1 MNNAI
6 ENVTENASE
15 SVSKRGRKI
24 GSIVSDDVKTKIGEK
39 IKLTWALRHDK
50 MKKYIKIS
58 CKTEELENIKKV
70 LDDAGIK
77 YDLMYIKGTEENV
90 KRGRKTGTAM
100 SDEAKLKIGDKI
112 RAAWAAK
119 KANKPGEKA
128 YCMTCKEQVAMINP
142 EQKSNKQGL
151 PIMTGN
157 CSKCNRKLIRFMKRS

>member
-1 MNNAI
+1 MTNAI
-6 ENVTENASE
+6 ENVTESGIE
-15 SVSKRGRKI
+15 SVTKRGRKI
-24 GSIVSDDVKTKIGEK
+24 GSTVSDDVKTKIGEK
-39 IKLTWALRHDK
+39 IKLTWALKHDK

-58 CKTEELENIKKV
+58 CKTEEVDSIKKV
-70 LDDAGIK
+70 LDDAGIQ
-77 YDLMYIKGTEENV
+77 YDLVYIKGISTDT
-90 KRGRKTGTAM
+90 KRGRKTGSTM
-100 SDEAKLKIGDKI
+100 SDEAKSKIGDKI

-119 KANKPGEKA
+119 RANKTGEQA